1 MAMKIM
7 KLLSG
12 LGKAF
17 NDALS
22 ASDSVPDHPGQRWFA
37 RAWALLILVVVSF
50 TMLWL
55 GDKLNASGMALTRFM
70 ARAQAP
76 LTAQFHYPAL
86 MRDQITVALYDREFL
101 DSSGSAWPISYQDH
115 ADGLLRLA
123 SDPKARPKA
132 IMLDITFGQ
141 ERDDPTIASLR
152 QALCRIQNEF
162 KVPVFLAAMPSPET
176 GRLTIRSGLGA
187 DPPGS
192 APACFTLVGVDYLP
206 DPLDGL
212 AWSYQLSRHLTDAGW
227 AAGPASEPLRQPA
240 YRSAAMAMAQDVAH
254 LDLGEETVPMA
265 LVWGHNSAPQRHR
278 PERLQHCRPGVPDLR
293 QLVPGVLR
301 QLWEDAGRLPLC
313 PYHQTLSMAQL
324 GVLSEVELA
333 PYLAGRYVL
342 VGANVPGFNDFA
354 DSPVHRITPGIYMHA
369 MALDNLLT
377 YAGDYKLSAEWTL
390 PPSWALLKPGL
401 LAILVVFGVHLA
413 WDALQAKLT
422 RLCQAR
428 GWPPALSSLPAHY
441 QAQPERTRRLLRLPV
456 DVLAWLARLALQFV
470 AVMVLIG
477 LLQAWFRIGMLP
489 VVELAGMTLL
499 AEGLGYMKKIQD
511 FCKTTPSAR
520 FTFPPALHLRRRRNP
535 KEN

>member
-1 MAMKIM
+1 MVMNTTKTWSWRVE
-7 KLLSG
+7 KLISG
-12 LGKAF
+12 L
-17 NDALS
+17 N
-22 ASDSVPDHPGQRWFA
+22 ASRPGQGWIA
-37 RAWALLILVVVSF
+37 HLWALPILIVVSF

-55 GDKLNASGMALTRFM
+55 GDKLNASGMALTRFL

-76 LTAQFHYPAL
+76 LAAQFNYSAR
-86 MRDQITVALYDREFL
+86 MREQITVALYDREFL
-101 DSSGSAWPISYQDH
+101 DSTGSAWPISYQDH

-141 ERDDPTIASLR
+141 ERNDPTIASLR

-162 KVPVFLAAMPSPET
+162 GVPVFLAALPSPEN
-176 GRLTIRSGLGA
+176 GRLAVRTSLGA
-187 DPPGS
+187 DPPGA

-206 DPLDGL
+206 DLLDGL
-212 AWSYQLSRHLTDAGW
+212 AWSYPLSRHLTSSGW
-227 AAGPASEPLRQPA
+227 ASGPASEPMRQPS
-240 YRSAAMAMAQDVAH
+240 YRSAAMAMAQDVAR

-265 LVWGHNSAPQRHR
+265 LVWGHNSAPQAHR
-278 PERLQHCRPGVPDLR
+278 PERLAHCRPGVPDLG

-301 QLWEDAGRLPLC
+301 QLWENTDKLPLC

-324 GVLSEVELA
+324 GVLSEGELA
-333 PYLAGRYVL
+333 PHLAGRYVL

-390 PPSWALLKPGL
+390 PPSWALLQPGL
-401 LAILVVFGVHLA
+401 LAIGAVFLVRLV
-413 WDALQAKLT
+413 WDLLQSKLT
-422 RLCQAR
+422 RSFR
-428 GWPPALSSLPAHY
+428 VGGWPPALASLPMGY
-441 QAQPERTRRLLRLPV
+441 QAQPERIRRLLWLPV
-456 DVLAWLARLALQFV
+456 AALVWVMRLALQFI
-470 AVMVLIG
+470 AVMVLIS
-477 LLQAWFRIGMLP
+477 LLQAHFRIGMLP

-511 FCKTTPSAR
+511 FFRVS
-520 FTFPPALHLRRRRNP
+520 PAPRIPCPAVRRSRRRHNL
-535 KEN
+535 KENR

>member
-1 MAMKIM
+1 M
-7 KLLSG
+7 
-12 LGKAF
+12 
-17 NDALS
+17 
-22 ASDSVPDHPGQRWFA
+22 
-37 RAWALLILVVVSF
+37 VSF

-76 LTAQFHYPAL
+76 LTAQFFYPAR
-86 MRDQITVALYDREFL
+86 MRDQITVAMYDREFL

-123 SDPKARPKA
+123 GDPKARPKA

-176 GRLTIRSGLGA
+176 GRLSIRSGLGA
-187 DPPGS
+187 DPSGG

-227 AAGPASEPLRQPA
+227 ASGPASEPLRQPV

-265 LVWGHNSAPQRHR
+265 LVWGHNSAPQAHR
-278 PERLQHCRPGVPDLR
+278 PERLAHCRPGVPDLG

-301 QLWEDAGRLPLC
+301 QLWEDTDKPPLC

-324 GVLSEVELA
+324 GVLSEGELA

-390 PPSWALLKPGL
+390 PPSGALLIPGL
-401 LAILVVFGVHLA
+401 LAIFLVFIVHLV
-413 WDALQAKLT
+413 WDALRTKLT
-422 RLCQAR
+422 RLFRSR
-428 GWPPALSSLPAHY
+428 GWPPVLAGLHARY
-441 QAQPERTRRLLRLPV
+441 QAHQECTRRLLRLPV
-456 DVLAWLARLALQFV
+456 SALAWLALLALQFV
-470 AVMVLIG
+470 AVMLLIG
-477 LLQAWFRIGMLP
+477 LLQILFRIGMLP

-511 FCKTTPSAR
+511 FCKTTPPSR
-520 FTFPPALHLRRRRNP
+520 FTFSPALHLRRRRNP
-535 KEN
+535 KENR